1 MILCLDAC
9 ALYPVALREMLV
21 SYAKA
26 GGFTPVWSAR
36 AAEEWARAAGA
47 KQGEAAEML
56 ARGDA
61 ARMRAAFPEGEI
73 EASGDF
79 DGPDPA
85 DAHVVAAARAGGAEA
100 ILTFNLR
107 DFPPRA
113 LRPLGLVALH
123 PDAFLAGALKRDGT
137 RLRAAL
143 ADMERAAAG
152 RGMRA
157 FLKRAGL
164 PRFGKAWEREG
175 DQTGE
180 SPVR

>member
-9 ALYPVALREMLV
+9 ALYPVALREMLIA
-21 SYAKA
+21 YAKA

-61 ARMRAAFPEGEI
+61 ARMRAAFPDGEI
-73 EASGDF
+73 DAAGDF
-79 DGPDPA
+79 EAGFGGPDPA
-85 DAHVVAAARAGGAEA
+85 DAHVVAAALAGGAEA
-100 ILTFNLR
+100 ILTFNLK

-123 PDAFLAGALKRDGT
+123 PDAFLAGALKRDPM

-143 ADMERAAAG
+143 AEMERAAG
-152 RGMRA
+152 ERGMRA

-164 PRFGKAWEREG
+164 PRFGRAWEIG
-175 DQTGE
+175 
-180 SPVR
+180 S

>member
-9 ALYPVALREMLV
+9 ALYPVALREMLIG
-21 SYAKA
+21 YAKA

-73 EASGDF
+73 DAAGDFESGF

-85 DAHVVAAARAGGAEA
+85 DAHVVAAALAGGAEA
-100 ILTFNLR
+100 ILTFNLK
-107 DFPPRA
+107 DFPSRA

-123 PDAFLAGALKRDGT
+123 PDAFLAGALKRDPM

-143 ADMERAAAG
+143 AEMERAVAG

-157 FLKRAGL
+157 FLKRTGL
-164 PRFGKAWEREG
+164 PRFGKAWER
-175 DQTGE
+175 DA
-180 SPVR
+180 